1 MVTTG
6 THPDAGFL
14 GELDPADREA
24 LRASSRLRRFRAGTT
39 LMYAGQAGT
48 DVMVLM
54 SGRVKVTYLTDDG
67 REVIL
72 DFRGPG
78 ELLGEMAVIDGS
90 TRTNSVEALEAVEAL
105 TMTAAEFK
113 ALVASRP
120 TFANQLL
127 QNLLRRFRDS
137 DRKLIEFGA
146 SHTVGR
152 VAARLLEMVARFGTE
167 TATGHIIDLPITQEE
182 LAGWTGASREA
193 VAKALHSLREAG
205 LITTER
211 RRFTVLDL
219 DALERRSH

>member
-1 MVTTG
+1 MVTT
-6 THPDAGFL
+6 THPGAGFL
-14 GELDPADREA
+14 GDLDAADRA
-24 LRASSRLRRFRAGTT
+24 AFCTLARSRRFRTGSS

-48 DVMVLM
+48 EVMVLVT
-54 SGRVKVTYLTDDG
+54 GRVKVTYMTEDG

-78 ELLGEMAVIDGS
+78 ELLGEMAVVDGTPRS
-90 TRTNSVEALEAVEAL
+90 NSVQAVETVEALV
-105 TMTAAEFK
+105 MSAADFRS
-113 ALVASRP
+113 LVASRP
-120 TFANQLL
+120 TMASQLL
-127 QNLLRRFRDS
+127 RNTLQRFRDS

-152 VAARLLEMVARFGTE
+152 VAARLLEMVERFGTKTE
-167 TATGHIIDLPITQEE
+167 SRYVIDLPITQEE

-193 VAKALHSLREAG
+193 VAKALHSLREGG

-219 DALERRSH
+219 AGLERRCR